1 MKFLRKLWRRRA
13 LEQEMQ
19 DELAF
24 HREMA
29 AANGHEARLGNETL
43 IREEGYEMW
52 RFTFVENLWRDLK
65 HAGRSLLASPGFA
78 ASALLSLALGIGA
91 NATLFSLTMEFLFSE
106 PSVRDAASVV
116 YIRLGGSSHQPEAPL
131 QFLENSGLFES
142 VTGEREEAFL
152 NWNDGRETRRVFA
165 LFARS
170 NYFTA
175 LGIPVAMGRPWTPA
189 DPRES
194 AVVRW
199 QFWRKQLNADPNVI
213 GSTMILNGKAYQ
225 VVGVLP
231 ESHRTITGF
240 GFSPDVY
247 VPAFLPENM
256 FAIRARLKPDMTLGQ
271 ARAALPAIVSRMD
284 KELPNPGFKYSE
296 NVSVK
301 PIAGLARLKQD
312 DGVLATVK
320 VFFSV
325 LLAMAALVLIVACV
339 NVAGLLLAR
348 ASARKQEIAIRI
360 SLGAGKGRLLQ
371 QLLCESILLAALG
384 AAAGFLGAL
393 SVARTLASISLP
405 FPLPI
410 ELHVEPDWR
419 VVAYAV
425 LMAVVAI
432 LVAGLLP
439 AWQALRESLNG
450 DMHRER
456 RLRLRRTLVGAQIA
470 LSFLLLATGFLFL
483 HNLTKS
489 TGMSPGFDTHK
500 TLRAEVYLPPGPY
513 ENKDRVATYRD
524 QALSQLRAIP
534 GVEAAAYAVILPF
547 MDHTTHGGSITLAH
561 NQEKVRVHYGWNS
574 VSPDYF
580 RAMDIPIVA
589 GRDFRESDRPGQP
602 RVVIV
607 NTVFAQRYLKGREA
621 VGTVFRWR
629 DSQDLL
635 EVAGVVKPVK
645 MMTIGEEE
653 EPQLYV
659 PAAQES
665 EFHTRFR
672 FVLRSAT
679 TPVGQ
684 LTQVREVL
692 RKIDATAA
700 MEVDTMYSSI
710 GLAFLPSQ
718 VGGALMGGIG
728 ILGLVLAM
736 IGLYGLMA
744 FNVARRTR
752 EIGVR
757 LAIGAGSGEILRM
770 VLREAAMLLVVGGGI
785 GLVLAL
791 VVTRPL
797 TMFFVPGLSASD
809 PLTYLAVAALLGL
822 TGLAAALGPARRA
835 VRVDPV
841 QALRWE

>member
-1 MKFLRKLWRRRA
+1 MKFLRKLWRRRS
-13 LEQEMQ
+13 LEQEMRE
-19 DELAF
+19 ELAF

-43 IREEGYEMW
+43 IREEGFEMW
-52 RFTFVENLWRDLK
+52 RFVFVENLWRDLK
-65 HAGRSLLASPGFA
+65 HAARSLMSSPGFA

-106 PSVRDAASVV
+106 PSVRDASSLV
-116 YIRLGGSSHQPEAPL
+116 YIRLNGSSHQ
-131 QFLENSGLFES
+131 LEPAVRFVESSGLFES
-142 VTGEREEAFL
+142 VTGEREEAYL

-165 LFARS
+165 LFGRP

-175 LGIPVAMGRPWTPA
+175 LGIPVAMGRPWTAA
-189 DPRES
+189 DPQES

-199 QFWRKQLNADPNVI
+199 QFWQKQLHGDPNVI

-225 VVGVLP
+225 VLGVLP

-247 VPAFLPENM
+247 VPAFLPDSI
-256 FAIRARLKPDMTLGQ
+256 FAIRARMKPGMTLGQ
-271 ARAALPAIVSRMD
+271 VRAAMPEIAARMD
-284 KELPNPGFKYSE
+284 RELPNPGFKYNEQIS
-296 NVSVK
+296 VS
-301 PIAGLARLKQD
+301 PIAGFEKLKHD
-312 DGVLATVK
+312 RTLFTVK
-320 VFFSV
+320 LFFAI
-325 LLAMAALVLIVACV
+325 LLGMAALVLIVACV

-360 SLGAGKGRLLQ
+360 SLGASKARLLQ
-371 QLLCESILLAALG
+371 QLLCESVLLAAMG
-384 AAAGFLGAL
+384 AVAGFLGAL
-393 SVARTLASISLP
+393 AVARALASISLP
-405 FPLPI
+405 FPVPV

-425 LMAVVAI
+425 LMAGVAI

-439 AWQALRESLNG
+439 AWQALRESLSG

-489 TGMSPGFDTHK
+489 TAMSPGFDTQN
-500 TLRAEVYLPPGPY
+500 TLRAEIYLPPELY
-513 ENKDRVATYRD
+513 TDKDRLKAYRER
-524 QALSQLRAIP
+524 ALGELRAIP
-534 GVEAAAYAVILPF
+534 GVEGAAYAVILPF
-547 MDHTTHGGSITLAH
+547 MDHTTHGGQLTLADSAERM
-561 NQEKVRVHYGWNS
+561 QVQYAWNS
-574 VSPDYF
+574 VSPGYF
-580 RAMDIPIVA
+580 RAMDIPVVA
-589 GRDFRESDRPGQP
+589 GRDFRETDRPGQP

-629 DSQDLL
+629 DSKETM

-645 MMTIGEEE
+645 MMTIGEEDE
-653 EPQLYV
+653 AQLYV
-659 PAAQES
+659 PAAQEE
-665 EFHTRFR
+665 EFQRRFR
-672 FVLRSAT
+672 FVVRSAT
-679 TPVGQ
+679 PPVGQ
-684 LTQVREVL
+684 LTNVREVL
-692 RKIDATAA
+692 RKIDPAAA

-728 ILGLVLAM
+728 VLGLLLAM
-736 IGLYGLMA
+736 IGLYGLMS

-770 VLREAAMLLVVGGGI
+770 VMREAAVLLAVGGGI

-797 TMFFVPGLSASD
+797 TMFFVEGLSASD
-809 PLTYLAVAALLGL
+809 PLTYAAVAVLLGL